1 MSTKQQLNDALK
13 QAMRD
18 KDNVRKN
25 TIRMTLS
32 SIKLAEIEKM
42 RELSDNEVLAILQ
55 KEIKIRQDVIEESK
69 HANRPDLVAGAEAE
83 IAVLGEFLPAQ
94 LSPDKLELLTR
105 QVIDELGATSMGDM
119 GAVMKVLIPR
129 LEGRA
134 TGQEAS
140 QMVRKLL
147 T

>member
-94 LSPDKLELLTR
+94 LSPDELELLTR

>member
-1 MSTKQQLNDALK
+1 MSTKQHLNDALK

-18 KDNVRKN
+18 KDEVRKN

-32 SIKLAEIEKM
+32 SIKLAEIEKK
-42 RELSDNEVLAILQ
+42 RELSDSEVLAIIQ

-69 HANRPDLVAGAEAE
+69 QANRPDLVAGAEAE
-83 IAVLGEFLPAQ
+83 IAVLTEFLPAQ
-94 LSPDKLELLTR
+94 LTPEELESLTR

-119 GAVMKVLIPR
+119 GAVMKVLVPR

-147 T
+147 A

>member
-18 KDNVRKN
+18 KDEVRKN

-32 SIKLAEIEKM
+32 SIKLAEIEKK
-42 RELSDNEVLAILQ
+42 RELSDSEVLAIIQ

-69 HANRPDLVAGAEAE
+69 LANRPDLVTGAEAE
-83 IAVLGEFLPAQ
+83 IAVLTEFLPAQ
-94 LSPDKLELLTR
+94 LSPEELESLTR
-105 QVIDELGATSMGDM
+105 QVIDELGATSMGNM
-119 GAVMKVLIPR
+119 GTVMKVLVPR